1 MTDYPG
7 NVTRDQFELIRV
19 DLETFRKRTFL
30 EGWTYLMSSMQC
42 FTSFVRALNGVSC
55 RMIFRNGKPFT
66 LTLPCGQNH

>member
-1 MTDYPG
+1 MTDYPS
-7 NVTRDQFELIRV
+7 NITRDQFELIRV
-19 DLETFRKRTFL
+19 DLETFRKRTCPRRVDLFDV
-30 EGWTYLMSSMQC
+30 C

>member
-1 MTDYPG
+1 MTDYPS
-7 NVTRDQFELIRV
+7 NITRDQFELIRV
-19 DLETFRKRTFL
+19 DLETFRKRTCPH
-30 EGWTYLMSSMQC
+30 LMSSMQC

>member
-7 NVTRDQFELIRV
+7 NVTRDQFELILV
-19 DLETFRKRTFL
+19 DLETFRKR
-30 EGWTYLMSSMQC
+30 TYLMSSMQC

-55 RMIFRNGKPFT
+55 CMIFRNGKPFT